1 MIPTLA
7 AFPILVALLIFQSA
21 VINRFPLLN
30 GSPDLVLLAISA
42 WALQKRVKN
51 AFHWTIIGALLVGL
65 MSALPFG
72 SVFIGYFIT
81 VAIALLF
88 RKRVWQMP
96 ILAMFFT
103 IFVGTFLCLLIDFIS
118 LRIVGVALPI
128 NITFN
133 QTILPSLL
141 LNLVL
146 AAPFYVIFS
155 DLAGLLYPMELEM

>member
-21 VINRFPLLN
+21 VVNRFPLLN
-30 GSPDLVLLAISA
+30 G
-42 WALQKRVKN
+42 
-51 AFHWTIIGALLVGL
+51 FHWAIIGALMVGL

-81 VAIALLF
+81 VAIALLL

-96 ILAMFFT
+96 ILAMFVT
-103 IFVGTFLCLLIDFIS
+103 IFVGTFLCLLIDFIA

-128 NITFN
+128 NIIFN

-146 AAPFYVIFS
+146 AAPVYVIFG

>member
-21 VINRFPLLN
+21 VVNRFPLLN
-30 GSPDLVLLAISA
+30 GTPDLVLLAITA

-51 AFHWTIIGALLVGL
+51 AFPWAIIGALLVGL

-72 SVFIGYFIT
+72 SVLIGYLLT
-81 VAIALLF
+81 VAVALVLS
-88 RKRVWQMP
+88 KRVWQMP
-96 ILAMFFT
+96 ILAMFVT
-103 IFVGTFLCLLIDFIS
+103 IFMGTFICLMIDFIA
-118 LRIVGVALPI
+118 LRIVGVVLPI
-128 NITFN
+128 NIIFN

-146 AAPFYVIFS
+146 AAPTYVVFG